1 MTLYILMFLDVVVG
15 YHELFTGL
23 VKWVVSHAIED
34 KFLVRH
40 YAIEI
45 VVTILVKVA
54 LLHMAEKRFL
64 IRNYIDIA
72 DLILLIRHYDIEIV
86 VMILAKGAL
95 LHMAEKRFLI
105 SHYIEI
111 VDDLIVQCMMQNV
124 IKIMMMKEIIISSM
138 R

>member
-64 IRNYIDIA
+64 I
-72 DLILLIRHYDIEIV
+72 
-86 VMILAKGAL
+86 
-95 LHMAEKRFLI
+95 